1 MVYVVIPF
9 RPGPAIQQLIEALPN
24 MGVYIA
30 MAPSAYFISYR
41 GTTKELAEAIGYNG
55 DEGAGTGI
63 VLPVSN
69 YFGYASKDLWEWL
82 AIHAND

>member
-1 MVYVVIPF
+1 MLYAVIPF
-9 RPGPAIQQLIEALPN
+9 RAGTAIRQRLETVPHA
-24 MGVYIA
+24 GFYHE
-30 MAPSAYFISYR
+30 MAPSAYFISYK
-41 GTTKELAEAIGYNG
+41 GTTRELAEAIGYNG

-82 AIHAND
+82 ALHAND